1 MFSVNIR
8 PLPGCNSE
16 KGAYLDLAIGN
27 RLETRW
33 FGRRGRDGLF
43 WQGFLQANC
52 STCTA
57 QGNLPCGGLRL
68 AAKKRHIEAVL
79 AMWQSQVESANHLLK
94 SSLEMGRNCTHTI
107 NTTTRNN
114 IKMMT
119 MIDSYIHGWAQAG
132 LAQKVSTRWL
142 RLLCTWCG
150 LWPLGQPS
158 SNGSRRV
165 CRTKDETKCF
175 INEACTGWDRKLVD
189 YLIVGTLL
197 CGQPAKWCHTSL
209 STFWLF
215 SCLAHPV
222 AKLVKI
228 PIRALKS
235 HHVIRSLD

>member
-1 MFSVNIR
+1 
-8 PLPGCNSE
+8 
-16 KGAYLDLAIGN
+16 
-27 RLETRW
+27 
-33 FGRRGRDGLF
+33 
-43 WQGFLQANC
+43 
-52 STCTA
+52 
-57 QGNLPCGGLRL
+57 
-68 AAKKRHIEAVL
+68 
-79 AMWQSQVESANHLLK
+79 MWQSQVESANHLLK

-209 STFWLF
+209 STFDCFLVLPTPWQTGEDSNQSIEIP
-215 SCLAHPV
+215 SCD
-222 AKLVKI
+222 KLG
-228 PIRALKS
+228 LM
-235 HHVIRSLD
+235 HRSTWICIVTQWHSLLMFVESKLIKTVVLP